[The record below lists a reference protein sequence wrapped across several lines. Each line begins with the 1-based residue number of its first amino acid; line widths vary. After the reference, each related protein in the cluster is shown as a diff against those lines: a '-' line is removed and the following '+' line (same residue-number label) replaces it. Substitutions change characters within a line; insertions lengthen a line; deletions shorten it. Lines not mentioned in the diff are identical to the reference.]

1 MEQIINDLDT
11 AKATGYDKLPAKLLK
26 PISTTLSYHMAT
38 VFIQCVEN
46 NEFPI
51 DAKRAEVVPIYKK
64 DDNLLM
70 KNFRPVSILPSLS
83 KILEKIIHYQLHPFL
98 SKILDPRL
106 SAYRKGYSCQH
117 VLSRLVEDWKAALE
131 NNHHVAA
138 ILMDLSKA
146 FDCLPHQL
154 VIAKLRAYGM
164 SENASA
170 LILSYL
176 SSRQQRVKLL
186 NVKSEWACLQKG
198 VPQGS
203 IMGPLIFN
211 VFMNDIYLSIVN
223 TNLYNYADDNSM
235 AAIGRTKLEVIQ
247 CLKLDAEIAIQWF
260 KDNKMEAN
268 PSKFQYI
275 MLNSS
280 NEAPLV
286 IENINIDPEQY
297 VKLLGVYIDS
307 NLNFTYHFDK

>member
-1 MEQIINDLDT
+1 MN
-11 AKATGYDKLPAKLLK
+11 
-26 PISTTLSYHMAT
+26 
-38 VFIQCVEN
+38 
-46 NEFPI
+46 
-51 DAKRAEVVPIYKK
+51 
-64 DDNLLM
+64 
-70 KNFRPVSILPSLS
+70 NFRP
-83 KILEKIIHYQLHPFL
+83 
-98 SKILDPRL
+98 
-106 SAYRKGYSCQH
+106 
-117 VLSRLVEDWKAALE
+117 
-131 NNHHVAA
+131 
-138 ILMDLSKA
+138 
-146 FDCLPHQL
+146 
-154 VIAKLRAYGM
+154 
-164 SENASA
+164 ENARA

-203 IMGPLIFN
+203 ILGPLIFN

-268 PSKFQYI
+268 PSKFQYT

-286 IENINIDPEQY
+286 IENINIEPEQY
-297 VKLLGVYIDS
+297 VRLLGVYIDS
-307 NLNFTYHFDK
+307 NLNFTYHVDNLCKKASNQIRVLKRLSCNLDQVSRMQIFRSFILSHFKYCAIVYHF

>member
-1 MEQIINDLDT
+1 M
-11 AKATGYDKLPAKLLK
+11 
-26 PISTTLSYHMAT
+26 
-38 VFIQCVEN
+38 
-46 NEFPI
+46 
-51 DAKRAEVVPIYKK
+51 
-64 DDNLLM
+64 
-70 KNFRPVSILPSLS
+70 
-83 KILEKIIHYQLHPFL
+83 
-98 SKILDPRL
+98 
-106 SAYRKGYSCQH
+106 
-117 VLSRLVEDWKAALE
+117 
-131 NNHHVAA
+131 
-138 ILMDLSKA
+138 
-146 FDCLPHQL
+146 
-154 VIAKLRAYGM
+154 
-164 SENASA
+164 
-170 LILSYL
+170 
-176 SSRQQRVKLL
+176 
-186 NVKSEWACLQKG
+186 QKG

-203 IMGPLIFN
+203 ILGPLIFN

-286 IENINIDPEQY
+286 IEKNIEPEQY

-307 NLNFTYHFDK
+307 NLNFTYHVDNLSKKASNQIRVLKRLSCNLDQVSRMQIFRSFILSHFKYCAIVYHFCSKGNTDKMEKILYRALKYIMFIMNLMSLMKVC